1 MKHNT
6 GIVGDMLTCGSTY
19 VRTCGHTLRY
29 PAIGMPLG
37 STAHADAYVYES
49 GLLLHSSVSRCA
61 KDRGTC
67 TENIQVNHCM
77 HHSKVVTCAHLFGV
91 L

>member
-1 MKHNT
+1 METCLERGIHEAQYTIKT

-49 GLLLHSSVSRCA
+49 GLLLHSSVSRVCE
-61 KDRGTC
+61 G
-67 TENIQVNHCM
+67 
-77 HHSKVVTCAHLFGV
+77 
-91 L
+91 